1 MAADLYTA
9 GKLAEELA
17 IPPAK
22 VKKLIDELKIK
33 PDAEKGA
40 CKYYGADALKK
51 LRAAAK

>member
-17 IPPAK
+17 IPAAK

-40 CKYYGADALKK
+40 CKYYGAAALKK
-51 LRAAAK
+51 LRAASK

>member
-9 GKLAEELA
+9 GKLAEELSMSA
-17 IPPAK
+17 AK